1 MLSVV
6 PPPPDEPSSPVL
18 QVGDSLGP
26 YVVEELLGEGTMG
39 RVYRGRHQRLG
50 RMVALKVL
58 HDQLI
63 QDKGLVARF
72 LQEARLVNQ
81 INHAHIVEVHDF
93 VEELFPERVYGV
105 MELLRGKTLAAQ
117 LAERALS
124 ISEICTIG
132 KQIADALHAAH
143 RVDVVHRDLKPDNI
157 FLTSREGH
165 PDAVAAVRVKV
176 LDFGVAKLLQTG
188 GDLRVADTQS
198 GAMVG
203 TPRYMAPE
211 QAAGLEVDART
222 DIYALGTILYE
233 MLAGS
238 PPFTATVFGQ
248 LAADIITQPP
258 PPLPEKTQAGEPVPP
273 QLLELIATCL
283 KKRSEERP
291 PSMAAVASWL
301 ERALEAP
308 AKKPPS
314 KGLIAAGLGVGFL
327 AVVGLLVIA
336 LEPAATVTPAP
347 APVVPVVKPIA
358 AAPPP
363 PVVVVPSDVALSFI
377 TTPDKANV
385 INLGTGALLG
395 ITPLSLK
402 LPKAEKPLRVRF
414 ELKGYEALEREA
426 SLQSD
431 QALELS
437 LKPIA
442 RPKPAKV
449 VKDGVLDPF

>member
-6 PPPPDEPSSPVL
+6 PPPADESATPVL

-39 RVYRGRHQRLG
+39 RVYRARHQRLG

-58 HDQLI
+58 HSHLI

-105 MELLRGKTLAAQ
+105 MELLRGKTLAAA

-124 ISEICTIG
+124 IKEICDIG
-132 KQIADALHAAH
+132 KQIADALNAAH

-165 PDAVAAVRVKV
+165 PDAVKV
-176 LDFGVAKLLQTG
+176 LDFGVAKLLQNN

-233 MLAGS
+233 MVGGN
-238 PPFTATVFGQ
+238 PPFTSTVFGQ

-258 PPLPEKTQAGEPVPP
+258 PPLPDKTQAGEPVPE
-273 QLLELIATCL
+273 QLLELIANCL
-283 KKRSEERP
+283 KKRSEDRP
-291 PSMAAVASWL
+291 PSMAAVSSWL
-301 ERALEAP
+301 ERTLEAP

-314 KGLIAAGLGVGFL
+314 KAALVAGMAMGLIA
-327 AVVGLLVIA
+327 VVGILVIA
-336 LEPAATVTPAP
+336 LRPAAT
-347 APVVPVVKPIA
+347 APVEPIVAKPVIVNTPP
-358 AAPPP
+358 PPP
-363 PVVVVPSDVALSFI
+363 PVQVKTDVALSFV
-377 TTPDKANV
+377 TTPEKANV
-385 INLGTGALLG
+385 INLDTGALLG

-402 LPKAEKPLRVRF
+402 LPKGDKPLRVRF
-414 ELKGYEALEREA
+414 ELKGFEPLERET

-431 QALELS
+431 QALELT
-437 LKPIA
+437 LKAIPGK
-442 RPKPAKV
+442 KPTKV
-449 VKDGVLDPF
+449 VKDGVIDPF